1 MKKRTFKKIFPVM
14 ALALLLWP
22 VSLTAQ
28 GHFEFGFHYSSWSL
42 DILKSLIEDGI
53 SDTAENSLKDEIIE
67 NILEDRPG
75 IEEVDYTQDFS
86 FDSGGNNWGFEVRWY
101 PGGQDGSF
109 SLGVSVEK
117 SAMRVSLPDL
127 SVNMTLLDTD
137 SGKTGNF
144 EGDASG
150 ANFEVKPLSFHLHFR
165 WDIVPRWKIRPFFT
179 FGFGFSDTN
188 AVLKNSLLDISF
200 TGTATIEGEESD
212 VYDESVTKTL
222 QEIKEDADAEG
233 DDFFIPPV
241 LPFFQ
246 LNVGL
251 KGEIT
256 PNLYVLLE
264 TGIFNGFIL
273 RGGISVRI

>member
-1 MKKRTFKKIFPVM
+1 MKKRAYKKFIPVM
-14 ALALLLWP
+14 ALAFLLWP
-22 VSLTAQ
+22 ISVAAQ
-28 GHFEFGFHYSSWSL
+28 GHFEFGVHYSSWSL
-42 DILKSLIEDGI
+42 DILKSLIEEGI
-53 SDTAENSLKDEIIE
+53 NDMVEDSLKDEIIDS
-67 NILEDRPG
+67 LMEDRPG
-75 IEEVDYTQDFS
+75 IEEVGYSQNIS

-109 SLGVSVEK
+109 SLGLSVEK

-127 SVNMTLLDTD
+127 SVNLTLLDLDT
-137 SGKTGNF
+137 GKSGNF
-144 EGDASG
+144 QGDASG
-150 ANFEVKPLSFHLHFR
+150 ANFEVKPLSFHMHFR
-165 WDIVPRWKIRPFFT
+165 WDIVPRWKIRPFIT
-179 FGFGFSDTN
+179 LGFGFADTN

-200 TGTATIEGEESD
+200 SGTATIEGEEPD

-222 QEIKEDADAEG
+222 QELKEEAEAEG
-233 DDFFIPPV
+233 EDFVFPSV

-246 LNVGL
+246 FNFGL

-273 RGGISVRI
+273 RGGISIRL